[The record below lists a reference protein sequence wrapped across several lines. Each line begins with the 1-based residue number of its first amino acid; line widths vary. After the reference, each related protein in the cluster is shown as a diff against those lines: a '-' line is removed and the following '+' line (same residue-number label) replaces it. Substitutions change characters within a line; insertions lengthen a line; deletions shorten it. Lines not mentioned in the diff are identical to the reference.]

1 MPHFTR
7 VCWSQGW
14 DRISPPQQ
22 VKIRVDLSEFPYN
35 TFDPFVFT
43 GYDSDTK
50 DTLFA
55 IGLQGVDAQQ
65 KESILSA
72 ITSTFQQVAEEG
84 FDAQRIESV
93 LHSTELSLKN
103 RGTNFGLN
111 VIMAL
116 TPVANHS
123 PDFLECLRINSN
135 VERFRKEMAANP
147 NYLQDKVKKYFVDNQ
162 HRVVLHMTP
171 DEDYTKQQ
179 SDQLEEVRERL
190 VGQLSKEEEKRLYDD
205 GKVLEALQNQK
216 EDLSCLPSLKVTDI
230 AQTLPKYE
238 VEKRQSAQVPLQIS
252 RQPTNGVAFF
262 RALLGIQDVPDD
274 LREVLPLFTSIM
286 SSMVNSTRIPIIRLI
301 SRST

>member
-1 MPHFTR
+1 MNSIQFLLTP
-7 VCWSQGW
+7 
-14 DRISPPQQ
+14 
-22 VKIRVDLSEFPYN
+22 
-35 TFDPFVFT
+35 T
-43 GYDSDTK
+43 GYDSHTK

-65 KESILSA
+65 KEFILSA

-84 FDAQRIESV
+84 FDEQRIESV

-123 PDFLECLRINSN
+123 PDFLQCLRINEN

-162 HRVVLHMTP
+162 HRVVLHMSP
-171 DEDYTKQQ
+171 DENYTKQQ
-179 SDQLEEVRERL
+179 SDDLEKVRERL
-190 VGQLSKEEEKRLYDD
+190 VGNLSKEQEQRLYDD
-205 GKVLEALQNQK
+205 GKELEALQNLK

-230 AQTLPKYE
+230 AATLPKYA
-238 VEKRQSAQVPLQIS
+238 VEKKLSNNVPLQIS

-274 LREVLPLFTSIM
+274 LRDVLPLFTSIL
-286 SSMVNSTRIPIIRLI
+286 SSMVNSTRILP
-301 SRST
+301 